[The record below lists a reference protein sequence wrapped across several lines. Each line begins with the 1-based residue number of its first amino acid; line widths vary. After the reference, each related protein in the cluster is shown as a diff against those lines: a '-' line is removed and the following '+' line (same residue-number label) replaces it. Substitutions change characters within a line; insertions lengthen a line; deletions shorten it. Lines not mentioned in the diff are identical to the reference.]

1 MTFLI
6 GFGAGVGACLVLLLL
21 ALRGQTA
28 ALRSQHD
35 EIAALL
41 DERPEEALWATIR
54 ERFSYLQAHLLGNG
68 VTKLGAWCHHYNL

>member
-41 DERPEEALWATIR
+41 DADPGSWQQPRAPIDTKRASGPDGTEDPAGPEEGEEA
-54 ERFSYLQAHLLGNG
+54 
-68 VTKLGAWCHHYNL
+68 